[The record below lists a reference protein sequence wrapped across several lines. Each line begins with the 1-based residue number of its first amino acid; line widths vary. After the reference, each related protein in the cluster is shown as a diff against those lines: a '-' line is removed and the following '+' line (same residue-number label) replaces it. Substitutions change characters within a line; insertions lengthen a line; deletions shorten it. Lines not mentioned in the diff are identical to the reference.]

1 MDLSKL
7 VLLLCAVTLGG
18 LVVGCK
24 SDCESACD
32 DYKDCPRGD
41 SETDCSKT
49 CTEEQDAAGRVGCKG
64 QLEDLSSCIAEVS
77 DVCKLDLSTQCARE
91 NDALNTCFANFCAD
105 QPQAY
110 DCKSYASP

>member
-1 MDLSKL
+1 MNLSKL
-7 VLLLCAVTLGG
+7 MLVCAVALGP

-32 DYKDCPRGD
+32 DYRACPGAA

-49 CTEEQDAAGRVGCKG
+49 CSQEQDAAGRVGCKS
-64 QLEDLSSCIAEVS
+64 QLEDLSSCIADVD
-77 DVCKLDLSTQCARE
+77 DVCKLDLSTQCARQ

-110 DCKSYASP
+110 DCKSYGSL